1 MKTFYKRLLI
11 GFVPIILTFLNFSCE
26 KEKEPEIDIF
36 KEYSHEI
43 FNSNF
48 LSIYGDWELKESSG
62 GYTGG
67 YIANFNH
74 LIIYEIGK
82 FKLIKDEEILSEGK
96 IIIDIQTDTSLFI
109 TFMPE
114 IYIEGGTKNVTLKG
128 NDSLYL
134 HDMCDDCYSYFF
146 IRKK

>member
-1 MKTFYKRLLI
+1 MKRFYKKLLL
-11 GFVPIILTFLNFSCE
+11 GFVPIVLAFLSLSCD
-26 KEKEPEIDIF
+26 KGPKIDIDLF

-62 GYTGG
+62 GWTGG
-67 YIANFNH
+67 YKAPFNFMK
-74 LIIYEIGK
+74 IYKIGK

-96 IIIDIQTDTSLFI
+96 IFIDLQTDTSLFI
-109 TFMPE
+109 NFYSE
-114 IYIEGGTKNVTLKG
+114 KYIPGGTKNVTLKG

-134 HDMCDDCYSYFF
+134 DDMCDDCYSYFF

>member
-1 MKTFYKRLLI
+1 LKIFYKRLLI
-11 GFVPIILTFLNFSCE
+11 GFIVLAFISLSCE
-26 KEKEPEIDIF
+26 KEKKPERDIF
-36 KEYSHEI
+36 KEYSQEI

-62 GYTGG
+62 GSTGG

-74 LIIYEIGK
+74 LVIYEIGK

-96 IIIDIQTDTSLFI
+96 IIINIQTDTSLFV

-134 HDMCDDCYSYFF
+134 DDMCNDCYSNFF
-146 IRKK
+146 IREK